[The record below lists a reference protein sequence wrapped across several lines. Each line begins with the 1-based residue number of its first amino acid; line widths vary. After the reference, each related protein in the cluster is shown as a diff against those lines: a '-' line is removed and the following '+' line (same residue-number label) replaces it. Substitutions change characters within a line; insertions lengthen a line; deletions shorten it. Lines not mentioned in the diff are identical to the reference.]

1 MPPDSITDISVYRSK
16 LHPEGRTRR
25 SLFGTEM
32 VTPLGVAMLPL
43 MIGTLV
49 SMLQGFSVLSVL
61 YIGFPIALGVSF
73 FWTWLRLRSQIGEI
87 LISDEKVAFRSV
99 FGASSPSDGPEW
111 KLLIDLRPMASG
123 LTVTVGLEEF
133 VLTSSDWPN
142 WSILLNHLQTAYRLG
157 AAAEAP

>member
-1 MPPDSITDISVYRSK
+1 MPKTSITDISVYRSK
-16 LHPEGRTRR
+16 LYPDGRSRR
-25 SLFGTEM
+25 TLFGTEM
-32 VTPLGVAMLPL
+32 VKPLGVAMLPL

-73 FWTWLRLRSQIGEI
+73 FWTWLQLRSQIGEI
-87 LISDEKVAFRSV
+87 LISEEKVAFRSV
-99 FGASSPSDGPEW
+99 FAASSPSDGSEW

-123 LTVTVGLEEF
+123 LTATVGLEEF

-142 WSILLNHLQTAYRLG
+142 WSTLLNHLQTAYRLG
-157 AAAEAP
+157 AKVEAP